1 MTIWVKLHT
10 TWIRVADLRSGEVF
24 TEIVTIT
31 DERMKQDDSDFS
43 IFSAILLLIKV
54 VIGIGLLWTAFL
66 WLAGWFA
73 KDGEAQMRMANRATA
88 YSLVILFG
96 LFVMIFVFDGKMSET
111 WTNIIFGYPFVL
123 IGLVFV
129 LHMGRMVE
137 RIVKG

>member
-1 MTIWVKLHT
+1 
-10 TWIRVADLRSGEVF
+10 
-24 TEIVTIT
+24 
-31 DERMKQDDSDFS
+31 
-43 IFSAILLLIKV
+43 
-54 VIGIGLLWTAFL
+54 
-66 WLAGWFA
+66 
-73 KDGEAQMRMANRATA
+73 MRMANRATA